1 MNNAKSREHAHTCRK
16 ARAIFKLRYKN
27 KNKTN
32 QLSGTICLISLPP
45 ALKDLVLDNN
55 NFQGS
60 LDFTRLPKS
69 MRYIYLSKN
78 RFSGTIDLRNLPESM
93 TFLNVR
99 NNALSG
105 TVRVPR
111 GFLSYF
117 EENDELTVERI
128 EE

>member
-1 MNNAKSREHAHTCRK
+1 MRIRVERHVQFSNCAIKTKQNN
-16 ARAIFKLRYKN
+16 
-27 KNKTN
+27 
-32 QLSGTICLISLPP
+32 QMSGTICLISLPP

-69 MRYIYLSKN
+69 IHQITVHEN
-78 RFSGTIDLRNLPESM
+78 RFSGTIDLRNLPKSM
-93 TFLNVR
+93 TFLSVR

-117 EENDELTVERI
+117 DGNDELTVERI